1 MCRELTWLLWCV
13 CILCLPSF
21 APAQELALSHATT
34 QGVNPQNST
43 ENTISLKKL
52 LSDISTQYSVNF
64 NYDADIVQNVFVSK
78 TDKLNFTGNF
88 DKSLDALLEPLGLK
102 FKKIEKN
109 IYIIFPAR
117 RHAKEADIQQL
128 PPNSGTANSSVIQL
142 TSLQL
147 IPTAITISGK
157 VTSQE
162 NGEALPGVNVLV
174 KGTSVGAVTNVDG
187 QYSITAPDGNG
198 TLVFSYIGYTSE
210 EVAINNRS
218 TIDIALVA
226 DIKALSEIV
235 VTALG
240 IKKETKKLGYAV
252 ASVTPEQI
260 NVNRT
265 PNFMN
270 ALQGKMAGVNISSLG
285 TGPAGTSKI
294 RIRGQS
300 SFSGQNSPLIVVNGV
315 PISNPNQGYNPNSS
329 DNNNSAGGITSR
341 SDGGDGLSSIN
352 PDDIESMTVL
362 KGGPAAALY
371 GSRAKDGV
379 IMITTKSRG
388 SQQGIGVE
396 YNTNFTT
403 DTPLDFTDF
412 QYEYGQGEGGVR
424 PTAANPTSGV
434 WSFGERFQPGM
445 TQILFDGVEV
455 PYEPVKDRIK
465 KFYRVGNTWTNT
477 VTLSSGGEK
486 GGFSLSLSNL
496 DTKSIMPNSNFNRK
510 TINLGF
516 TQNVLSKLTISG
528 NVNYSNEYN
537 KNPPSIADQDLSTP
551 TTIFTLANSMPLDLL
566 ERYRKD
572 ANGDEYVYS
581 RFRNRTNPYFA
592 AYDRFENIRRDR
604 VFGNITARYNFTDWL
619 YLQGRIGQDFFA
631 RDQEYNIPTGMASLG
646 VAPAGFVNGQYAQQ
660 ARRFREINT
669 DFLLGASR
677 MFGRFGID
685 ATFGGNQMYQRS
697 DQNSVGITNFVVRGL
712 YTAANG
718 QQKNP
723 FYDLSEKQINSLYG
737 AAEFSYND
745 VLFVNLTARNDW
757 FSTLSPANR
766 SILYPSVTGSFVFS
780 QAFAGLPDWLSFGKI
795 RAGYAEVGSDLDVG
809 PYSNALFYNIN
820 ANLFPNTAGLA
831 ALPLGNIN
839 TETVPNPALKPMRVA
854 EKEVGLDIRLFDNR
868 IGLDVSYYDKLTTDQ
883 IVQVQVSDASGY
895 LRRLI
900 NVGESKNSG
909 LEMLLSVTPV
919 KTGSFQ
925 WDFSFNGSYNTTKIL
940 RLGPNPGDTVITV
953 GRGIF
958 EGELRQVVGKPI
970 GQLYA
975 YGYKTLDGQRV
986 FDATTGRPIRTDNQV
1001 AFGSAIPKWVGGFT
1015 NTFNYKGLSLSFLID
1030 FKLGHK
1036 MISSTNFNAWR
1047 HGLHKGT
1054 LPGREQN
1061 SVVGVGVNPNGEVNT
1076 TGTTTAQVYYET
1088 VRSANLLGEFVYN
1101 AGFWKLRQVTLGYDF
1116 TKLLPQNFFVKGV
1129 RLNAVANNVAIL
1141 KKWVPNIDPESFG
1154 FSSDNLIGLEHSGL
1168 PTTRSVGFNLNV
1180 KF

>member
-1 MCRELTWLLWCV
+1 
-13 CILCLPSF
+13 
-21 APAQELALSHATT
+21 
-34 QGVNPQNST
+34 
-43 ENTISLKKL
+43 
-52 LSDISTQYSVNF
+52 
-64 NYDADIVQNVFVSK
+64 
-78 TDKLNFTGNF
+78 
-88 DKSLDALLEPLGLK
+88 LG
-102 FKKIEKN
+102 
-109 IYIIFPAR
+109 
-117 RHAKEADIQQL
+117 
-128 PPNSGTANSSVIQL
+128 
-142 TSLQL
+142 
-147 IPTAITISGK
+147 
-157 VTSQE
+157 
-162 NGEALPGVNVLV
+162 
-174 KGTSVGAVTNVDG
+174 
-187 QYSITAPDGNG
+187 
-198 TLVFSYIGYTSE
+198 
-210 EVAINNRS
+210 EV
-218 TIDIALVA
+218 
-226 DIKALSEIV
+226 V

-240 IKKETKKLGYAV
+240 IKKEAKKIGYAI
-252 ASVTPEQI
+252 ASVSPEQI

-265 PNFMN
+265 TNFMN
-270 ALQGKMAGVNISSLG
+270 ALQGKMAGVNITSLG
-285 TGPAGTSKI
+285 SGAAGTSKI

-300 SFSGQNSPLIVVNGV
+300 SFGGQNNPLIVVNGV
-315 PISNPNQGYNPNSS
+315 PINNANFGFNPGTTGDASNGI
-329 DNNNSAGGITSR
+329 GGVASR

-371 GSRAKDGV
+371 GARAKDGV
-379 IMITTKSRG
+379 VMITTKNRG

-412 QYEYGQGEGGVR
+412 QYEYGQGEAGIR
-424 PTAANPTSGV
+424 PTTANPTSGV

-455 PYEPVKDRIK
+455 PYAPVRDRIK

-496 DTKSIMPNSNFNRK
+496 DSRSIMPNSDFNRK

-516 TQNVLSKLTISG
+516 TQNIISKLTVSG

-537 KNPPSIADQDLSTP
+537 KNPPNIADQDLSTP
-551 TTIFTLANSMPLDLL
+551 TTLYTLSNSMPLDLL
-566 ERYRKD
+566 EAKRLD
-572 ANGDEYVYS
+572 ANGDEFVYS

-592 AYDRFENIRRDR
+592 AYNRFENIRRDR

-631 RDQEYNIPTGMASLG
+631 RDQDYNIPTGMASLG
-646 VAPAGFVNGQYAQQ
+646 AAPAGFVPGFYAQQ
-660 ARRFREINT
+660 ARRFRETNY

-677 MFGRFGID
+677 NFGRFGID
-685 ATFGGNQMYQRS
+685 ATFGGNRMYQRS
-697 DQNSVGITNFVVRGL
+697 DVNSAAVQNFIIRGL
-712 YTAANG
+712 YTVRNG
-718 QQKNP
+718 GQITP
-723 FYDLSEKQINSLYG
+723 FYDLSEKQVNSLYG

-766 SILYPSVTGSFVFS
+766 SILYPSVTASFVFS

-795 RAGYAEVGSDLDVG
+795 RAGYAEVGSDLDVA
-809 PYSNALFYNIN
+809 PYSNNLFYDVNQLPFPG
-820 ANLFPNTAGLA
+820 ANGSDQR
-831 ALPLGNIN
+831 LGNIN
-839 TETVPNPALKPMRVA
+839 TATVPNLALKPMRVS
-854 EKEVGLDIRLFDNR
+854 EKEVGLDIKLFDNR
-868 IGLDVSYYDKLTTDQ
+868 IGLDVAYYDKLTTDQ
-883 IVQVQVSDASGY
+883 IVGVQVSDASGY
-895 LRRLI
+895 TNRLI

-909 LEMLLSVTPV
+909 IEMLLSLTPV
-919 KTGSFQ
+919 KTSSFQ
-925 WDFSFNGSYNTTKIL
+925 WDFTFNGSYNTSEIL
-940 RLGPNPGDTVITV
+940 KLGPNPGDTVISV
-953 GRGIF
+953 GRGLF

-975 YGYKTLDGQRV
+975 YDYRRDAQGRQV
-986 FDATTGRPIRTDNQV
+986 FDGTSGRPLRTLNPMAV
-1001 AFGSAIPKWVGGFT
+1001 GTAIPKWVGGFT
-1015 NTFNYKGLSLSFLID
+1015 NTFNYKGISLSFLID

-1036 MISSTNFNAWR
+1036 MISATNFNAWR

-1054 LPGREQN
+1054 LAGRAEGY
-1061 SVVGVGVNPNGEVNT
+1061 VIGDGVNPNGEVNAIQT
-1076 TGTTTAQVYYET
+1076 PVQTFYET
-1088 VRSANLLGEFVYN
+1088 VRSANLLGQFVYN
-1101 AGFWKLRQVTLGYDF
+1101 AGFWKLRQITLGYDF

-1154 FSSDNLIGLEHSGL
+1154 FSSDNVNGLEATGL